1 MSDVV
6 TEKLTQRVINLIDEV
21 GDVNMLVRRLPPAQ
35 ETLNKINERNDAI
48 HAAIVHIEKGLKL
61 DDKRLTALEE
71 QAKSLEAALEI
82 EKEQTKLLRE
92 AFEEQKNQSE
102 QFKQTVQTLELV
114 MRDLEGKI
122 NGHTAKLAEDLRG
135 RIERATYLQVKW
147 LIIVGAALFFV
158 LALLVFRH

>member
-35 ETLNKINERNDAI
+35 ETLNRINERNDAI

>member
-35 ETLNKINERNDAI
+35 ETLNRINERNDAI

-61 DDKRLTALEE
+61 DDKRLTVLEA

-82 EKEQTKLLRE
+82 EKEQTKLLRG
-92 AFEEQKNQSE
+92 ALEEQKKQSE

-114 MRDLEGKI
+114 MYSLEGKI
-122 NGHTAKLAEDLRG
+122 NGQTAKLAEDLRG
-135 RIERATYLQVKW
+135 RIESATYLQIKW

>member
-1 MSDVV
+1 M

-35 ETLNKINERNDAI
+35 ETLNRINERNDAI

-61 DDKRLTALEE
+61 DDKRLTVLEA

-82 EKEQTKLLRE
+82 EKEQTKLLRG
-92 AFEEQKNQSE
+92 ALEEQKKQSE

-114 MRDLEGKI
+114 MYSLEGKI
-122 NGHTAKLAEDLRG
+122 NGQTAKLAEDLRG
-135 RIERATYLQVKW
+135 RIESATYLLVKW